1 MSISQI
7 GSKALSWVPEE
18 DLEEQARQQVINLSE
33 MPFIYKYVVVMPDC
47 HFGKGASVGTCIP
60 TKGAIIPAAVGV
72 DIGCGMMAVQTPFT
86 KADMP
91 EDLSEIRKAI
101 ESQIPLSAGKYN
113 QSIKK
118 TAQPRVERLE
128 IFAKD
133 IDRYHFYEQRD
144 KNWRKELGSLG
155 SGNHFIELTYDEN
168 DVVWVFLHSG
178 SRGVGNK
185 LATYHMKV
193 AQNLMKKWYINLV
206 DPDLSYLVINTPE
219 FEDYMT
225 DLMWAQEFAL
235 LNRQEMMERI
245 LRLMSH
251 RLGDFEEVDRIECHH
266 NYTKWEH
273 HSGDNVLVTRKGAI
287 EAREGQMGLIPGSM
301 GTRSYAVRGLGN
313 PKSFFSAPH
322 GAGRRMSRN
331 AARKAFTMDDFDKD
345 MAGVEV
351 RRSEAFL
358 DELPGAYKD
367 VDVVMEQSKDLV
379 EVVHTFSQFLNVKGT

>member
-18 DLEEQARQQVINLSE
+18 DLEEQARQQVINLSQ
-33 MPFIYKYVVVMPDC
+33 MPFIYKYVAVMPDC
-47 HFGKGASVGTCIP
+47 HFGKGASVGSCIP

-86 KADMP
+86 KVDMP

-101 ESQIPLSAGKYN
+101 ESQVPLSAGKYN

-128 IFAKD
+128 ILAKD

-144 KNWRKELGSLG
+144 KNWRKQLGSLG

-168 DVVWVFLHSG
+168 DVVWAFLHSG

-185 LATYHMKV
+185 IATYHIKV
-193 AQNLMKKWYINLV
+193 AQNLMKKWYIDLV
-206 DPDLSYLVINTPE
+206 DPDLSYLVIDTPE
-219 FEDYMT
+219 FEDYIT

-235 LNRQEMMERI
+235 LNRQEMMERV
-245 LRLMSH
+245 LKLMAH

-266 NYTKWEH
+266 NFTKWEH
-273 HSGDNVLVTRKGAI
+273 HFGNNVLVSRKGAI

-313 PKSFFSAPH
+313 PTSFCTAPH
-322 GAGRRMSRN
+322 GAGRRMSRG
-331 AARKAFTMDDFDKD
+331 AARRAFTMDDFDND
-345 MAGVEV
+345 MVGVEV

-367 VDVVMEQSKDLV
+367 IDIVMEQSKDLV
-379 EVVHTFSQFLNVKGT
+379 EVVHEFRQFVNVKGS